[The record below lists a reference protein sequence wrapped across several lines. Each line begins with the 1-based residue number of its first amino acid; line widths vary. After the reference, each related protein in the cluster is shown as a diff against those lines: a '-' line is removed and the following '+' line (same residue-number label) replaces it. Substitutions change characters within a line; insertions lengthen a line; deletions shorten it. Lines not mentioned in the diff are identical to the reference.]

1 MGFWQKYFGVLTAT
15 PENRQSPQAYSAGD
29 INSDWFREFIGQNAS
44 HSRRDVIRNSAI
56 NRCVNLISSGIGML
70 PLQLM
75 RSSKDGQADGKAKDH
90 PLYNI
95 LSVKPNH
102 WQTPFIFKRHM
113 QRMALMNGSAFALPV
128 MARGKI
134 TELLPIPAGKMKV
147 EQADDLTVSYV
158 LTRNSGEIERF
169 KPGEIFHLMGPS
181 EDGLN
186 GESLTDV
193 ARDVL
198 DLSRMS
204 DKSLRSMMMRGVRPG
219 GMLSTDQKLSE
230 EAISKLRKDF
240 EASFAGVDNEGKWI
254 IGEQGLKANPFS
266 YNSRDAQGVEFRSQQ
281 IEEVARFFGVP
292 RPLLMMDDTSW
303 GSGIEQLGLFFVT
316 YALAPWFVNWE
327 QAVSMSLLSKQD
339 AQNHYVKFNERAL
352 LRGSMKDQ
360 AEFFSKLTGS
370 GGAPQ
375 IIEQNEARDLLDM
388 PHHPEGYGLNR
399 GIGNENAQI

>member
-1 MGFWQKYFGVLTAT
+1 MGFLKRYFGIQDTT
-15 PENRQSPQAYSAGD
+15 SEYQSSPQAYSGGD
-29 INSDWFREFIGQNAS
+29 INSEWFRELISQSG
-44 HSRRDVIRNSAI
+44 HSPRDAIRNSAI

-70 PLQLM
+70 PLTLM
-75 RSSKDGQADGKAKDH
+75 QSGTNGQAAAKAKDH
-90 PLYNI
+90 PLYKI
-95 LSVKPNH
+95 LSKKPNH
-102 WQTPFIFKRHM
+102 WQTPFKFKRHM
-113 QRMALMNGSAFALPV
+113 QRMALFNGDAFALPV
-128 MARGKI
+128 HSRGEI
-134 TELLPIPAGKMKV
+134 VELLPVPKGRMKV
-147 EQADDLTVSYV
+147 EQADDLTVTYV
-158 LTRNSGEIERF
+158 LTSKNGGKRLF
-169 KPGEIFHLMGPS
+169 KPNEVFHLMGPS

-198 DLSRMS
+198 DLSRLS
-204 DKSLRSMMMRGVRPG
+204 DKSMKSMMSRGVRPG

-230 EAISKLRKDF
+230 STIAKLRKDF
-240 EASFAGVDNEGKWI
+240 EANFAGVDNEGKWI
-254 IGEQGLKANPFS
+254 IGEEGLKANPFS
-266 YNSRDAQGVEFRSQQ
+266 YSSRDAQGIEFRSQQ

-327 QAVSMSLLSKQD
+327 EAIAMSLLSARD
-339 AQNHYVKFNERAL
+339 AEIYYAKYNERAL

-370 GGAPQ
+370 GGSPQ

-388 PHHPEGYGLNR
+388 PAHPDGSGLNS
-399 GIGNENAQI
+399 GMGKNDAQT